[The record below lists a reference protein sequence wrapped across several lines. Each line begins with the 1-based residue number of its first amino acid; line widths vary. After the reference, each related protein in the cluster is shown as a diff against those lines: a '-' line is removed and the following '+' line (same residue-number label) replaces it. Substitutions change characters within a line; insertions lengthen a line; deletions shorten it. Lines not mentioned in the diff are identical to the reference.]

1 MKSSENYLGK
11 SVAGA
16 FGVVVVLLI
25 LSVIPEFDFF
35 SFHFRPVNILADVQ
49 INKNTQSGLDSVKYV
64 KPVFADT
71 CKHGLVCI
79 EDYSSDTSGLL
90 SFLQAL
96 DSSNLR
102 KVRIAWFGDSFVEG
116 DIFLDPLRDTLQAI
130 YGGSGVGFVPI
141 SSEVAG
147 FRQTVNHTFSGWKSS
162 SIIGEKTKSHPLG
175 FAGSVF
181 WPNSKALV
189 KYGAV
194 KKRRLSNFDQASI
207 FIYTAKDNGVY
218 VNGVYKSISASNA
231 IQKLPVGN
239 DIKSLELE
247 VTDSIPLDVYGVS
260 LESKT
265 GLAIDNFSMR
275 GNSGIGL
282 SYVSSAVFKQM
293 SEIHSPDLVV
303 LSYGLNVANPKA
315 DNYDWYVRSMTKT
328 ILMIKESFPNSSIL
342 LIGCP
347 DRGENK
353 DGVYQTMRGVKELIQ
368 VQRKMAAETG
378 ICFWDMHEAMG
389 GDSTMIKWGSMK
401 KHPFANKDYTHLTFY
416 GGEKMASITTGT
428 ILYEKEKYDRR
439 KSMLNSERPLKDKN
453 LK

>member
-1 MKSSENYLGK
+1 MTSSENYLAK
-11 SVAGA
+11 SVAGT
-16 FGVVVVLLI
+16 FGVVAALLI
-25 LSVIPEFDFF
+25 LSFIPEFDFF

-49 INKNTQSGLDSVKYV
+49 LKENPKPTLDTAK
-64 KPVFADT
+64 KIRPVFADT
-71 CKHGLVCI
+71 CKQGLVCI
-79 EDYSSDTSGLL
+79 EDYSSDTSGLS

-96 DSSNLR
+96 DSSGLR

-147 FRQTVNHTFSGWKSS
+147 FRQTISHTFSGWNSS

-181 WPNSKALV
+181 WPSSKAMV
-189 KYGAV
+189 KYAAV
-194 KKRRLSNFDQASI
+194 KKRRLSNFEQASL
-207 FIYTAKDNGVY
+207 FLYTANNNGIY
-218 VNGVYKSISASNA
+218 VNGTYKSISASNS
-231 IQKLPVGN
+231 IQKLSIGN
-239 DIKSLELE
+239 NLKSLELE
-247 VTDSIPLDVYGVS
+247 FSDSIPLDVYGVS

-265 GLAIDNFSMR
+265 GLAVDNFSMR

-282 SYVSSAVFKQM
+282 SYVSSAVFKRM

-303 LSYGLNVANPKA
+303 LSYGLNVANPKS
-315 DNYDWYVRSMTKT
+315 NSYDWYVRSMTKT

-353 DGVYQTMRGVKELIQ
+353 DGVYQTMRGVNELIQ

-401 KHPFANKDYTHLTFY
+401 KHPYANKDYTHLTFY
-416 GGEKMASITTGT
+416 GGEKMANITAGT
-428 ILYEKEKYDRR
+428 IFYEKEKYDRK
-439 KSMLNSERPLKDKN
+439 KSMLNSNKSTNDK
-453 LK
+453 